1 MEALPLAIQAGRI
14 SRMIVFASGTEF
26 YTEYEDKDHH
36 EETSRTKE
44 SQESLA
50 RAVPVSTSEVHP
62 NRRVKRCVRSTFVLN
77 PKLSTD
83 MIRKLS
89 EESVSSIH
97 PYELDENLE

>member
-1 MEALPLAIQAGRI
+1 
-14 SRMIVFASGTEF
+14 MIVFASGTEF

-50 RAVPVSTSEVHP
+50 RAVPVSTSEVLP
-62 NRRVKRCVRSTFVLN
+62 NRRVTRCVRSTSVLN
-77 PKLSTD
+77 PRLSTD

-89 EESVSSIH
+89 EESVSSTH
-97 PYELDENLE
+97 PYELDENLEWVIDAE